1 MNSFFGRTATCRAL
15 GPDLV
20 VSINAAVEVLRGRPA
35 PAPYSIKDRKEAL
48 LMVAHFVGDLH
59 QPLHVGAI
67 YLDDA
72 GKVIDPDRRPGE
84 DAHAIEENF
93 ATRGGNSIRIFGA
106 DLHTLWDHVPP
117 AWGSQ
122 ATDSF
127 VASAK
132 AVHATPGAAE
142 ALAATWATETVR
154 LSPEAF
160 DGLEFGPKVAGKW
173 VATASEPAAYKAT
186 VVAIQGQQIAK
197 AGARL
202 AELLKRI
209 WPND

>member
-1 MNSFFGRTATCRAL
+1 MSAYSRAYFGTFPTDIVA
-15 GPDLV
+15 
-20 VSINAAVEVLRGRPA
+20 SINAAVEVLQGRPA

-72 GKVIDPDRRPGE
+72 GKVIDPDRPPGE
-84 DAHAIEENF
+84 DAHTIEENF

-122 ATDSF
+122 ATDGIL
-127 VASAK
+127 AAAK
-132 AVHATPGAAE
+132 AVRATPGAAG
-142 ALAATWATETVR
+142 ALAATWATETVT
-154 LSPEAF
+154 LSPTVFA
-160 DGLEFGPKVAGKW
+160 GLEFGPRVAGKW
-173 VATASEPAAYKAT
+173 SATASDPVAYKA
-186 VVAIQGQQIAK
+186 ALRRSRAHRSPRQALGW
-197 AGARL
+197 L
-202 AELLKRI
+202 SC
-209 WPND
+209 